1 MPYFIGVDTGGTFT
15 DLVILDHEGTLHFDK
30 AFTTPARPALGVL
43 AALENAAALL
53 GQDVRRVLEAAERL
67 AHGTTVGTNALIQ
80 RRGARVG
87 LLMTRGFEDTLVLGR
102 GPMARNLGIPP
113 SQAMDFIH
121 TERPEPLV
129 PKILT
134 RGVSERVAVDG
145 EVIAPLAEAEALAA
159 LEDFRGEGV
168 ESVAVCFLWSFRNAV
183 HEDRVKA
190 LFASRAPDLLV
201 TLSSEVSPL
210 MGEFERAT
218 TTVVNAYIGP
228 VLIGYVRDLQ
238 SALEGRGY
246 TRPVQLM
253 KCSGGLTVPERVDR
267 EAVTL
272 VNSGPVGGLV
282 AARYLGGLL
291 GHDNVITTDMG
302 GTSFDVGVIY
312 RGEVEEER
320 TPFVSQGIPLQVPAA
335 KVVTI
340 GAGGGSIAWTDGRR
354 LLVGPQSAGAVPGP
368 ACYDQGGT
376 KPTVSDALVV
386 LGILD
391 PDYFFGG
398 RKRLSRARAEQAI
411 RERIAEPLGL
421 DVQEAASGIY
431 EIVTAK
437 MSDLIRKVTVE
448 SGFDPR
454 EFVLFAYGGASPAHA
469 ALYGDAI
476 GAREVIVPYAASVF
490 SALGV
495 ALADLLYTFA
505 RSEPLPLVPDA
516 EVIRR
521 FNAIFEELEGRA
533 LATLT
538 ASGFRP
544 EEALLSRRLELRYEG
559 QMNEISVAWEPGRL
573 TEATIPEIRRIFE
586 ESYTTRFGR
595 ATVRTES
602 PLEIITFRVDA
613 LRAAEKPKLRAET
626 ERPIDAASALKGTR
640 SITLRPHGAV
650 EARVYD
656 FERLSP
662 GARLTGPAVIE
673 RCDTTVLV
681 PPGFGARM
689 DSYRN
694 IRVWR
699 GHAASVSAHPRLE
712 PAPRHPLP

>member
-15 DLVILDHEGTLHFDK
+15 DLVILDHEGTLTFDK
-30 AFTTPARPALGVL
+30 AFSTPARPALGVL
-43 AALENAAALL
+43 AALENAAALV
-53 GQDVRRVLEAAERL
+53 GGDVRRVLEGAERF

-113 SQAMDFIH
+113 SQAMDFVH

-129 PKILT
+129 PKALT
-134 RGVSERVAVDG
+134 RGVGERVAVDG
-145 EVIAPLAEAEALAA
+145 EVLAPLAEAEAVAA
-159 LEDFRGEGV
+159 LEELRAGGA
-168 ESVAVCFLWSFRNAV
+168 ESIAVCLLWSFRNAV
-183 HEDRVKA
+183 HEQRLKA
-190 LFASRAPDLLV
+190 LFAARAPELLV

-238 SALEGRGY
+238 SALEARGFA
-246 TRPVQLM
+246 RPVQLM
-253 KCSGGLTVPERVDR
+253 KCSGGLTLPDRVDR
-267 EAVTL
+267 EAVSL
-272 VNSGPVGGLV
+272 INSGPVGGLV

-320 TPFVSQGIPLQVPAA
+320 TPFVAQGIPLQVPAA

-376 KPTVSDALVV
+376 EPTVSDALVV

-398 RKRLSRARAEQAI
+398 RKRLSRARAEAAI
-411 RERIAEPLGL
+411 RARVAEPLGL
-421 DVQEAASGIY
+421 DVPEAASGIY

-476 GAREVIVPYAASVF
+476 GAREVIVPQAASVF
-490 SALGV
+490 SAFGV
-495 ALADLLYTFA
+495 ALADILYTFA
-505 RSEPLPLVPDA
+505 RSEPLPLAPDA
-516 EVIRR
+516 GVIAR
-521 FNAIFEELEGRA
+521 FNAIFEELEDQARRS
-533 LATLT
+533 LA
-538 ASGFRP
+538 ASGFRA
-544 EEALLSRRLELRYEG
+544 EQALFSRRLDLRYEG
-559 QMNEISVAWEPGRL
+559 QMSEISVPWEPGRL
-573 TEATIPEIRRIFE
+573 TEATIPEIRRVFE
-586 ESYTTRFGR
+586 ESYATRFGR
-595 ATVRTES
+595 ATIRAES
-602 PLEIITFRVDA
+602 PLEIMTFRVDA
-613 LRAAEKPKLRAET
+613 LRAAEKPKLRVEA
-626 ERPIDAASALKGTR
+626 ERPMDAAAAQKGLR
-640 SITLRPHGAV
+640 PITLRPHGQV

-656 FERLSP
+656 FERLAP
-662 GARLTGPAVIE
+662 GARLAGPAVVE
-673 RCDTTVLV
+673 RRDTTVLV

-689 DSYRN
+689 DAYRN
-694 IRVWR
+694 LRVWR
-699 GHAASVSAHPRLE
+699 A
-712 PAPRHPLP
+712 

>member
-1 MPYFIGVDTGGTFT
+1 MPYFVGVDTGGTFT
-15 DLVILDHEGTLHFDK
+15 DVVILDHEGGLIFDK

-43 AALENAAALL
+43 AALDNAAALL
-53 GQDVRRVLEAAERL
+53 GHDAQHVLQTAERFS
-67 AHGTTVGTNALIQ
+67 HGTTVGTNALIE

-102 GPMARNLGIPP
+102 GPMARNLGIPA

-121 TERPEPLV
+121 TERPAPLV
-129 PKILT
+129 PRTLT
-134 RGVSERVAVDG
+134 RGVTERVAVDG
-145 EVIAPLAEAEALAA
+145 QIVAPLDEEGALAA
-159 LEDFRGEGV
+159 LEEFRAHHV
-168 ESVAVCFLWSFRNAV
+168 DSIAVCFLWSFRNPS
-183 HEDRVKA
+183 HEARVKA
-190 LFASRAPDLLV
+190 LFQARAPKVLL

-210 MGEFERAT
+210 LGEFERAT

-228 VLIGYVRDLQ
+228 VLIDYVRDLQ
-238 SALEGRGY
+238 SALEKRGFR
-246 TRPVQLM
+246 RPVQLM
-253 KCSGGLTVPERVDR
+253 KCSGGLTLPERVDH
-267 EAVTL
+267 EAVAL

-302 GTSFDVGVIY
+302 GTSFDVGVIHH
-312 RGEVEEER
+312 GEVEEER
-320 TPFVSQGIPLQVPAA
+320 TPFVSQGVPLQVPAA

-368 ACYDQGGT
+368 ACYDEGGRE
-376 KPTVSDALVV
+376 PTVTDALVV

-391 PDYFFGG
+391 PAYFFGG
-398 RKRLSRARAEQAI
+398 RKRLERTRAEQAI

-421 DVQEAASGIY
+421 DVLQAASGIY

-476 GAREVIVPYAASVF
+476 GAREVVIPYAASVF

-495 ALADLLYTFA
+495 ALADVLYTFA
-505 RSEPLPLVPDA
+505 RSEPLPLVPDRD
-516 EVIRR
+516 VIDR

-533 LATLT
+533 RATLA

-544 EEALLSRRLELRYEG
+544 EHALLSRRLELRYEG
-559 QMNEISVAWEPGRL
+559 QMNEIAVPWEPGRL
-573 TEATIPEIRRIFE
+573 SAATISEVRRLFE
-586 ESYTTRFGR
+586 ESYATRFGR
-595 ATVRTES
+595 ATIRAES
-602 PLEIITFRVDA
+602 PLEIMTFRVDA
-613 LRAAEKPKLRAET
+613 LRTVDKPKLRTEP
-626 ERPIDAASALKGTR
+626 ERPMDAESALKGVR
-640 SITLRPHGAV
+640 PITLRPAGTV
-650 EARVYD
+650 DARVYD
-656 FERLSP
+656 FERLAP
-662 GARLTGPAVIE
+662 GARLTGPAIIE
-673 RCDTTVLV
+673 RRDTTVLV

-689 DSYRN
+689 DAYRN
-694 IRVWR
+694 IRLRR
-699 GHAASVSAHPRLE
+699 GEVP
-712 PAPRHPLP
+712 

>member
-1 MPYFIGVDTGGTFT
+1 MPNFVGVDTGGTFT
-15 DLVILDHEGTLHFDK
+15 DVVILDHEGTLHFDK

-43 AALENAAALL
+43 EALDNAAALL
-53 GQDVRRVLEAAERL
+53 GHEVRRVLEATERL

-129 PKILT
+129 PKTLT
-134 RGVSERVAVDG
+134 RGVSERVTVDG
-145 EVIAPLAEAEALAA
+145 EVVAPLDEAGALAA
-159 LEDFRGEGV
+159 LEDFRAQGV
-168 ESVAVCFLWSFRNAV
+168 ESVAVCFLWSFRNAR
-183 HEDRVKA
+183 HEQRVKA
-190 LFASRAPDLLV
+190 LLAARAPHLLV

-210 MGEFERAT
+210 LGEFERAT
-218 TTVVNAYIGP
+218 TTAVNAYIGP

-238 SALEGRGY
+238 AALEERGFR
-246 TRPVQLM
+246 RPIQLM
-253 KCSGGLTVPERVDR
+253 KCSGGLTLPERVDR
-267 EAVTL
+267 EAVAL

-282 AARYLGGLL
+282 AARYLAGLL

-320 TPFVSQGIPLQVPAA
+320 TPFVSQGIPLQVAAA

-368 ACYDQGGT
+368 ACYDEGGSE
-376 KPTVSDALVV
+376 PTVSDALVV

-398 RKRLSRARAEQAI
+398 RKHLNRARAEQAI
-411 RERIAEPLGL
+411 HERIARPLGL
-421 DVQEAASGIY
+421 DLLEATSGIY

-476 GAREVIVPYAASVF
+476 GVREVIIPYAASVF

-505 RSEPLPLVPDA
+505 RSEPLPLVADR
-516 EVIRR
+516 EVIDR
-521 FNAIFEELEGRA
+521 FNAIFEELEERA
-533 LATLT
+533 RATLV
-538 ASGFRP
+538 ASGFQP
-544 EEALLSRRLELRYEG
+544 VEALLSRRLDVRYEG
-559 QMNEISVAWEPGRL
+559 QMNEISVPWEPGRL
-573 TEATIPEIRRIFE
+573 TEATIREVRRVFE
-586 ESYTTRFGR
+586 ESYGTRFGR
-595 ATVRTES
+595 ATIRTES
-602 PLEIITFRVDA
+602 PLEIITFRVDC
-613 LRAAEKPKLRAET
+613 LRVAEKPKFRAEP
-626 ERPIDAASALKGTR
+626 ERPSDPTSALKGVR
-640 SITLRPHGAV
+640 SIMLRPTGPAD
-650 EARVYD
+650 ARVYD
-656 FERLSP
+656 FDRLLP
-662 GARLTGPAVIE
+662 GARLTGPALIE
-673 RCDTTVLV
+673 RRDTTVLV
-681 PPGFGARM
+681 PAGFGARM
-689 DSYRN
+689 DVYRN
-694 IRVWR
+694 IRLRR
-699 GHAASVSAHPRLE
+699 GGVP
-712 PAPRHPLP
+712 